1 MRMLLRIM
9 LRWKSCFKTIK
20 ANKPEPEDATQ
31 DNVYDFNEESLDITL
46 ARVMTIDLMLTRF
59 LCKEAK

>member
-1 MRMLLRIM
+1 MLLRTM
-9 LRWKSCFKTIK
+9 LRWKSCLKTIK
-20 ANKPEPEDATQ
+20 ANKPEPDDATY
-31 DNVYDFNEESLDITL
+31 DNVQDFNEESLDITL

>member
-1 MRMLLRIM
+1 MLLRIM
-9 LRWKSCFKTIK
+9 LERKSCLKTIK
-20 ANKPEPEDATQ
+20 ANKPEPEDATHDKVQ
-31 DNVYDFNEESLDITL
+31 DFNEESLDIIL